1 MNIPISNDTEAH
13 KQTQEELEEEYENAK
28 SWLDELESA
37 RRSKKIDVEVARA
50 KIRVLK
56 LKIIMVNL
64 EREKE
69 LASRLRMCSI
79 PSKVHS
85 YGRFPE
91 MKPRECYCVHVWYSI
106 IMEQMHCQIIT
117 IINIKDVDARY
128 DHRIEKLQDEIDELE
143 SQQQLEWHELIGV

>member
-1 MNIPISNDTEAH
+1 MNIPTISNDREAH
-13 KQTQEELEEEYENAK
+13 KQTEEQLQEEYENAK
-28 SWLDELESA
+28 SWLNELERA

-56 LKIIMVNL
+56 LKIKLVNL

-85 YGRFPE
+85 YGQFPA
-91 MKPRECYCVHVWYSI
+91 MKPRECYCVHV
-106 IMEQMHCQIIT
+106 
-117 IINIKDVDARY
+117 
-128 DHRIEKLQDEIDELE
+128 
-143 SQQQLEWHELIGV
+143 

>member
-56 LKIIMVNL
+56 LKIKLVNL

-91 MKPRECYCVHVWYSI
+91 MKPRECYCVHV
-106 IMEQMHCQIIT
+106 
-117 IINIKDVDARY
+117 
-128 DHRIEKLQDEIDELE
+128 
-143 SQQQLEWHELIGV
+143 

>member
-1 MNIPISNDTEAH
+1 MNIPISNDREAH

-50 KIRVLK
+50 KVRVLQ
-56 LKIIMVNL
+56 LQIVMVNL

-85 YGRFPE
+85 YSQFPA
-91 MKPRECYCVHVWYSI
+91 MKQRE
-106 IMEQMHCQIIT
+106 
-117 IINIKDVDARY
+117 
-128 DHRIEKLQDEIDELE
+128 
-143 SQQQLEWHELIGV
+143 

>member
-1 MNIPISNDTEAH
+1 M
-13 KQTQEELEEEYENAK
+13 EEEYENAK

-50 KIRVLK
+50 KVRVLK

-69 LASRLRMCSI
+69 LASHLRMCSI

-85 YGRFPE
+85 YGQFPA
-91 MKPRECYCVHVWYSI
+91 MKQRE
-106 IMEQMHCQIIT
+106 
-117 IINIKDVDARY
+117 
-128 DHRIEKLQDEIDELE
+128 
-143 SQQQLEWHELIGV
+143 

>member
-1 MNIPISNDTEAH
+1 MNIPISNDREAH

-50 KIRVLK
+50 KVRVLK

-69 LASRLRMCSI
+69 LASRLQMCSI
-79 PSKVHS
+79 PSKKHS
-85 YGRFPE
+85 YGQFPA
-91 MKPRECYCVHVWYSI
+91 MKPR
-106 IMEQMHCQIIT
+106 
-117 IINIKDVDARY
+117 K
-128 DHRIEKLQDEIDELE
+128 
-143 SQQQLEWHELIGV
+143 